1 MIEPLFDLLKE
12 ACLSHRT
19 GVLLLVVACD
29 EPVSKS
35 VAMSL
40 SFRMGELIAVRGR
53 GRQDMAAIRL
63 LHEARTV
70 RRSRWIGLPE
80 SQESVTS
87 NIPSM
92 RSMLEDVADGLAIP
106 FTGHELP
113 PRGEIQLERLSEIQS
128 FMHAMAGGRGE
139 DFFLNRVFEHAP
151 SDDWERLVNEL
162 HRDIEAVFGAEVAT
176 RVTMADEDQS
186 APVSCF

>member
-1 MIEPLFDLLKE
+1 MIKPLFDLLQE
-12 ACLSHRT
+12 ACLSRRT

-29 EPVSKS
+29 EPVSQR

-40 SFRMGELIAVRGR
+40 SFRMGELMVVRGR

-63 LHEARTV
+63 LHEASAV

-80 SQESVTS
+80 SQESMTS
-87 NIPSM
+87 NLPSM

-106 FTGHELP
+106 YAGHELA
-113 PRGEIQLERLSEIQS
+113 PRDHMQLERLSEIQS

-139 DFFLNRVFEHAP
+139 DFFLKRVFEHHP
-151 SDDWERLVNEL
+151 SDDWERLVNDL
-162 HRDIEAVFGAEVAT
+162 HRDIEAVFGPDVAT
-176 RVTMADEDQS
+176 RVTMADENQS